1 MRPEY
6 QRRGLGGALV
16 GRIVQRADQLGLP
29 AYLESSTVGY
39 SLYTRHGFREIDRV
53 IVNLAAWG
61 GSKGEV
67 NKYVLMLR
75 PSRA

>member
-1 MRPEY
+1 M
-6 QRRGLGGALV
+6 
-16 GRIVQRADQLGLP
+16 GRMVQRADQLGLS

-39 SLYTRHGFREIDRV
+39 SLYTRYGFREIDRV

-61 GSKGEV
+61 GAKGEV
-67 NKYVLMLR
+67 NNYVLMLR

>member
-1 MRPEY
+1 M
-6 QRRGLGGALV
+6 

-39 SLYTRHGFREIDRV
+39 SLYIRHGFKEIDRV

-61 GSKGEV
+61 GARGEV
-67 NKYVLMLR
+67 NNYVLMLR
-75 PSRA
+75 PGRA